1 MINLILKI
9 HGEIKNSSA
18 TRLRDPSLNA
28 AIAS

>member
-9 HGEIKNSSA
+9 HGEINGSA

-28 AIAS
+28 AIAN